1 MLQKFK
7 HQDFCN
13 PRFIL
18 NVLDSDIVVRLH
30 IVSITQHSTVTSS
43 TRTLQSWG
51 IMLCLTRILKACL
64 PLHLIWT
71 SWKKSSQPAGKD
83 KEEREYRLQG
93 PPPTLGP
100 EASSQSKEDL
110 GFLSSVRYW
119 LVGQNHN
126 SQSALFNSLM
136 GMNPRR
142 FSLFLSFFW
151 RQNGPATAAPFQ
163 EGHFWKK
170 SETSKRILRVAQ
182 HSQRRY
188 SLCIAPP
195 LSTTQMRGGTP
206 RTTLRFPVTPG
217 KGAGVPPRLFVADC
231 QAVG

>member
-30 IVSITQHSTVTSS
+30 IVSITQHNTVTSS

-110 GFLSSVRYW
+110 GFYLRLGIGW
-119 LVGQNHN
+119 LDKITIANP
-126 SQSALFNSLM
+126 LFSIHLWVWI
-136 GMNPRR
+136 RDAFH
-142 FSLFLSFFW
+142 FSCPFFED
-151 RQNGPATAAPFQ
+151 RTA
-163 EGHFWKK
+163 
-170 SETSKRILRVAQ
+170 
-182 HSQRRY
+182 
-188 SLCIAPP
+188 
-195 LSTTQMRGGTP
+195 
-206 RTTLRFPVTPG
+206 
-217 KGAGVPPRLFVADC
+217 PRLRRLSRRVISGKSLKHQSEFFA
-231 QAVG
+231 